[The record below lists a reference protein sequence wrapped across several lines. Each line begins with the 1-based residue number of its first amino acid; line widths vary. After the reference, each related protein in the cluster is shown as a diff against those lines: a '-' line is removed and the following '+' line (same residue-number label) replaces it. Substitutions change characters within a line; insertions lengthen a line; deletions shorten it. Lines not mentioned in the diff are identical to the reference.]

1 MARIWCATLASWA
14 STRWR
19 GGTDRRVAPHRPGS
33 PKPKVPRSGIRLM
46 SARRVRWRCAL
57 WAPTRRSPPGRAHE
71 WRRGEPGDD
80 PGPDAPAQAGA
91 HRRGTAAAAAG
102 RQQAGGLLR
111 RVAPGPAGPG
121 TERQTGS
128 SRGDEDDDGSLPV
141 PEEPGELR
149 LQVSALHRA
158 EGDP

>member
-1 MARIWCATLASWA
+1 MARIWCATLVFWA
-14 STRWR
+14 STKWR
-19 GGTDRRVAPHRPGS
+19 GGTGRRVAPRRPG
-33 PKPKVPRSGIRLM
+33 PRKPRVPRSGTPRM

-57 WAPTRRSPPGRAHE
+57 WAPTRRSPPGWAHE
-71 WRRGEPGDD
+71 RRREPGDD

-91 HRRGTAAAAAG
+91 HCRGAAVAAAG

-111 RVAPGPAGPG
+111 GVAPGPAGPG
-121 TERQTGS
+121 AERQTGS
-128 SRGDEDDDGSLPV
+128 SCGDEDDDGALPV